1 MPTALAKVETF
12 LGSLKGSRKH
22 RTPINTDHT
31 VHVSITP
38 FILYIIN
45 VTPQFMPT
53 VLEKVETFLGSLK
66 GSRKPRTPINTDH
79 TVHVSI
85 TSFILYKCHPS
96 VHANSPRES
105 GDVLGF
111 SQG

>member
-1 MPTALAKVETF
+1 MWSIPMDPKHSVIK
-12 LGSLKGSRKH
+12 GMHCICLKFFRIS
-22 RTPINTDHT
+22 INA
-31 VHVSITP
+31 
-38 FILYIIN
+38 
-45 VTPQFMPT
+45 TPQFMPT
-53 VLEKVETFLGSLK
+53 ALEQVETFLGSLK

-105 GDVLGF
+105 GDILGF